1 MPGEG
6 PVVSRYLDP
15 EGRRFGVPT
24 YPWGLAPSH
33 LRTRRQL
40 AAEGKRPGDEY
51 EAQMLRGRRGRDPLR
66 AHLFDQSKAEP
77 KRKPTE
83 AQLEAL
89 RIARWTRSA
98 QAAERRGIDAKDMR
112 GLIEQARQDLAARH
126 RDRAV
131 DRQQRPGRERTR

>member
-1 MPGEG
+1 MPGAG
-6 PVVSRYLDP
+6 QVVSRYLDP

-40 AAEGKRPGDEY
+40 SADGKRPGDEY
-51 EAQMLRGRRGRDPLR
+51 QAQMLRGRRGRDPLR
-66 AHLFDQSKAEP
+66 AYLFDETKAEP
-77 KRKPTE
+77 KREPSA

-89 RIARWTRSA
+89 QIARWTRSA
-98 QAAERRGIDAKDMR
+98 DAAERRGIDATDMR
-112 GLIEQARQDLAARH
+112 GLIEQARRDLAAHH
-126 RDRAV
+126 RDRAA